1 MQFLAFLN
9 GFSPYIALIFSY
21 MQVLEIN
28 SITREESSLYYIN
41 RYKGNAVL
49 DVMAQKVTLPLTF
62 SIEISPLGQRTI
74 NMEFSQESLNYP
86 VMPIKKSLKEYINQ
100 LSLEGNLP

>member
-1 MQFLAFLN
+1 
-9 GFSPYIALIFSY
+9 

-28 SITREESSLYYIN
+28 SITREESQLFYMN
-41 RYKGNAVL
+41 RYSGTAVV
-49 DVMAQKVTLPLTF
+49 DIMANKVNIPLTF

-74 NMEFSQESLNYP
+74 KIDFTQESLNYP

-100 LSLEGNLP
+100 LSLSGNLP

>member
-1 MQFLAFLN
+1 
-9 GFSPYIALIFSY
+9 

-28 SITREESSLYYIN
+28 TITREESQLFYMN
-41 RYKGNAVL
+41 RYSGTAIVE
-49 DVMAQKVTLPLTF
+49 VMADKITIPLTF

-74 NMEFSQESLNYP
+74 KIDFSQESLNYP